1 MKYVLAI
8 LGLGIACALWMALQ
22 LWTGRKSKNNRWR
35 GGGGCGGHV
44 ILLSILLSSLGC
56 SNENELTQTTQQIM
70 GTSISVTAPSKH
82 HELVFDIFRQ
92 VDNDMSEWK
101 ENSPL
106 TNVNNAAGK
115 EPVVVPTGL
124 FKTVQRSLEIAEIT
138 SGAFDPT
145 WASLWELWKF
155 DGNNI
160 VPSPEVVQE
169 KLPQVNWQNVQLD
182 ESASS
187 IYLPQGAMLGLGG
200 IAKGVALDL
209 ARDALIA
216 EGVKDFMI
224 VAGGQVLVNG
234 LKNGKPWRVGIRDPE
249 KEQHEYF
256 AILEVT
262 DTCVST
268 SGNYEKFFIKDGV
281 RYHHIIDPRTGFPA
295 RGTKSVTVISK
306 DATLADALSTAMFV
320 LGPQRAIEL
329 ANNSRGLEALVIDHY
344 GDFSKSAGFP
354 LDSTGTDP

>member
-1 MKYVLAI
+1 
-8 LGLGIACALWMALQ
+8 
-22 LWTGRKSKNNRWR
+22 
-35 GGGGCGGHV
+35 
-44 ILLSILLSSLGC
+44 
-56 SNENELTQTTQQIM
+56 M
-70 GTSISVTAPSKH
+70 GTSISVTAPSEQ

-106 TNVNNAAGK
+106 TQVNNAAGK
-115 EPVVVPTGL
+115 EPFVVPEDL
-124 FKTVQRSLEIAEIT
+124 FKTVQRSLLIAETT

-155 DGNNI
+155 DGKNI
-160 VPSPEVVQE
+160 VPSTEVVE
-169 KLPQVNWQNVQLD
+169 AILPQVNWQKVRLN

-187 IYLPQGAMLGLGG
+187 VYLPKGAMLGLGG

-209 ARDALIA
+209 AREALIA
-216 EGVKDFMI
+216 KGVNDFMI

-234 LKNGKPWRVGIRDPE
+234 LNNGRHWRVGIRDPE
-249 KEQHEYF
+249 KEQDEYF
-256 AILEVT
+256 AVLEVT

-268 SGNYEKFFIKDGV
+268 SGNYEKFFFKDGV

-295 RGTKSVTVISK
+295 KDTVSVTVVCK

-320 LGPQRAIEL
+320 LGPVGAIEL
-329 ANNSRGLEALVIDHY
+329 ANKIEGVDALVIAEN
-344 GDFSKSAGFP
+344 GDLSKSAGFP
-354 LDSTGTDP
+354 LN